1 MEILFHHIE
10 RMILEMAEHVPLEL
24 FVFVG
29 ALVEE
34 VFAFIPSLLIMT
46 TAGFLAQIEGHT
58 PFFLLWLVLL
68 GNIGK
73 LIGSLGYYV
82 LGDKLE
88 DVVTGKGQR
97 FFGLSH
103 NDIER
108 VGRRLTGNAWR
119 DGAFVFL
126 LRLVPFFPTLAVSV
140 ACGVIR
146 VPLRTFLVASY
157 LGNACKDLVYILF
170 GYFGAVTMRTFLI
183 EIERVRWGIGILIT
197 IGVIATLALLYRE
210 RHRGKRLFA
219 KTILWF
225 RDKLKRS

>member
-1 MEILFHHIE
+1 MEVLLIQIEKIILA
-10 RMILEMAEHVPLEL
+10 LAEHVPLEL

-46 TAGFLAQIEGHT
+46 TAGLLAQIEGHT

-73 LIGSLGYYV
+73 LLGSLGYYV

-103 NDIER
+103 ADIER

-119 DGAFVFL
+119 DGAFIFL
-126 LRLVPFFPTLAVSV
+126 LRLVPFFPTLAISV
-140 ACGVIR
+140 TCGVIK
-146 VPLRTFLVASY
+146 VPLRTFLIASY
-157 LGNACKDLVYILF
+157 LGNACKDLVYILL
-170 GYFGAVTMRTFLI
+170 GYFGAATMRTFLI

-197 IGVIATLALLYRE
+197 VGVILLFAFLYRE
-210 RHRGKRLFA
+210 RHRGKRFFA
-219 KTILWF
+219 KTILWI
-225 RDKLKRS
+225 RAKLKRS